1 MASKIEPLLTVA
13 DLDAFP
19 EDDGNRYELIG
30 GELFVSCAPGIP
42 HQRVLLNLEIGLSD
56 YLKTNPI
63 GILVPGA
70 GVIFSDYDA
79 VIPNLAFVRH
89 ERWDQV
95 VTGEKFT
102 GALDIVIEI
111 LSPGSQNRRRDLS
124 AKRKLYGQYGVAEYW
139 IVDSEKSVGLDLSF
153 TRANLG
159 RGRYS
164 SSRRRTFIA
173 DPSRV
178 STQSQRHLQSLA
190 ISNLSKQV
198 RCDDEQ
204 ISTHPGDAL
213 CRAGLPAVRPRA
225 YLAEITSDYLR
236 RA

>member
-42 HQRVLLNLEIGLSD
+42 HQRVLQNLQIGLSD

-70 GVIFSDYDA
+70 GAIFSDYDA
-79 VIPNLAFVRH
+79 VIPDLAFVRH

-139 IVDSEKSVGLDLSF
+139 IVDSENQSVLTFRLREQTLEEAATLHLEGELSSPILPEF
-153 TRANLG
+153 RLKVSAIFNL
-159 RGRYS
+159 
-164 SSRRRTFIA
+164 
-173 DPSRV
+173 
-178 STQSQRHLQSLA
+178 
-190 ISNLSKQV
+190 
-198 RCDDEQ
+198 
-204 ISTHPGDAL
+204 
-213 CRAGLPAVRPRA
+213 
-225 YLAEITSDYLR
+225 
-236 RA
+236 